1 MSGENDLEI
10 WESTLR
16 KLAAIPNTQVLEKL
30 KISYDSLQDDYDRNL
45 FLDIACSFIGKKKSV
60 AITILKGHKSFPADG
75 RFRILLI
82 DAS

>member
-45 FLDIACSFIGKKKSV
+45 FLDIACSFIGKKKSD